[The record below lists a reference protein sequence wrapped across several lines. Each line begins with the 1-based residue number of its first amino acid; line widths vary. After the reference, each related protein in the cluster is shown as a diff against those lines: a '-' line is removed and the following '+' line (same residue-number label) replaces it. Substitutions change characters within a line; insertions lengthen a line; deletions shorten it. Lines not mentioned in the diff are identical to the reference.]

1 MLNERLD
8 EFSQQEDDLAVP
20 VADVDHL
27 LEELLVLTL
36 LDCEVVLSLL

>member
-1 MLNERLD
+1 LVDVQEYIVLPLEEGWLLLNEGLD

-27 LEELLVLTL
+27 L
-36 LDCEVVLSLL
+36 